1 MRDLSQPTVPCRAF
15 YDQLAAETE
24 KRRQANPAA
33 TALDPQ
39 SGASP
44 QLREELKAHIEA
56 LAPQIVAL
64 SQDIHAHPEVGYHEF
79 YAADAVAKLLQA
91 HGIEVERAS
100 FGMETSLR
108 AQIGACVSTPGV
120 GPCASTPDASPSAG
134 ATSSAEVT
142 FSADNVGAALEG
154 TAPDASAVVAADAGH
169 GEKQPTIAILC
180 EYDALPGVGHGCGH
194 NVMCANS
201 VGAFLALAELEK
213 SHPGALG
220 GRVILQT
227 TPAEECDTAKEILA
241 QRGMLE
247 GVDAAIQTHS
257 YAYDLVDQAWL
268 GVRRM
273 RVVFHGVSAH
283 AASAPFMGRNAL
295 DAVTVAQVGMG
306 LLRQHMLPSDRMHA
320 VVTDGGL
327 VPNVV
332 PERAEMSVIVR
343 SLDAATL
350 RDLVA
355 RVEDVFRGAALATG
369 CGVEILTGE
378 TTNEMPVRANGP
390 LSQAWVRAQNTVG
403 RTVLPRGVI
412 TEVIAAGTDFGNV
425 SQRVPGIHPLIK
437 IAPEG
442 TALHTHEFATAAGSP
457 LGDRAAVDGAW
468 GLASVALDY
477 LSDPQLRQA
486 VRADF
491 EASGGVVDVASFW
504 D

>member
-1 MRDLSQPTVPCRAF
+1 MRDLSQPTVPSRAF
-15 YDQLAAETE
+15 YDQLAVETE
-24 KRRQANPAA
+24 KRRQANPTA
-33 TALDPQ
+33 TALDPHC
-39 SGASP
+39 GAST

-64 SQDIHAHPEVGYHEF
+64 SQDIHAHPEVGYQEF

-108 AQIGACVSTPGV
+108 AQIGGEAAG
-120 GPCASTPDASPSAG
+120 ADATPSAG
-134 ATSSAEVT
+134 
-142 FSADNVGAALEG
+142 DG
-154 TAPDASAVVAADAGH
+154 APDAGAVVAADAERS
-169 GEKQPTIAILC
+169 EKQPTIAILC

-227 TPAEECDTAKEILA
+227 TPAEECDTAKEVLA

-295 DAVTVAQVGMG
+295 DAVTLAQVGMG

-343 SLDAATL
+343 SLDSATL
-350 RDLVA
+350 RDLVS

-486 VRADF
+486 MRADF

>member
-1 MRDLSQPTVPCRAF
+1 MRDLSQPTVPSRAF
-15 YDQLAAETE
+15 YDQLAVETE
-24 KRRQANPAA
+24 KRRQANPTA
-33 TALDPQ
+33 TALDSH
-39 SGASP
+39 SGASQ

-64 SQDIHAHPEVGYHEF
+64 SQDIHAHPEVGYQEF

-108 AQIGACVSTPGV
+108 AQIGGEAASSST
-120 GPCASTPDASPSAG
+120 AAAG
-134 ATSSAEVT
+134 ANPAPP
-142 FSADNVGAALEG
+142 APAAG
-154 TAPDASAVVAADAGH
+154 AVVAADADRS
-169 GEKQPTIAILC
+169 EKQPTIAILC

-227 TPAEECDTAKEILA
+227 TPAEECDTAKEVLA

-295 DAVTVAQVGMG
+295 DAVTLAQVGMG

-457 LGDRAAVDGAW
+457 QGDRAAVDGAW

>member
-1 MRDLSQPTVPCRAF
+1 MRDLSQPTVPSRAF
-15 YDQLAAETE
+15 YDQLAVETE
-24 KRRQANPAA
+24 KRRQANPTA
-33 TALDPQ
+33 TALDPHC
-39 SGASP
+39 GASQ

-64 SQDIHAHPEVGYHEF
+64 SQDIHAHPEVGYQEF

-108 AQIGACVSTPGV
+108 AQIGGEAAG
-120 GPCASTPDASPSAG
+120 ADATPSAG
-134 ATSSAEVT
+134 
-142 FSADNVGAALEG
+142 DGAP
-154 TAPDASAVVAADAGH
+154 TAGAVVAADAERS
-169 GEKQPTIAILC
+169 EKQPTIAILC

-343 SLDAATL
+343 SLDSDTL

-369 CGVEILTGE
+369 CGMEILTGE

-390 LSQAWVRAQNTVG
+390 LSQAWVRAQNAAG

>member
-1 MRDLSQPTVPCRAF
+1 MRDLSHPTVPSRAF
-15 YDQLAAETE
+15 YDQLAVETE
-24 KRRQANPAA
+24 KRRQANPTA
-33 TALDPQ
+33 TALDPHG
-39 SGASP
+39 GAST

-64 SQDIHAHPEVGYHEF
+64 SQDIHAHPEVGYQEF

-108 AQIGACVSTPGV
+108 AQIGGEAATPSTDTAG
-120 GPCASTPDASPSAG
+120 ANPDAPAPTAG
-134 ATSSAEVT
+134 
-142 FSADNVGAALEG
+142 
-154 TAPDASAVVAADAGH
+154 AVVAADADRS
-169 GEKQPTIAILC
+169 EKQPTIAILC

-220 GRVILQT
+220 GQVILQT

-241 QRGMLE
+241 QRGMLN

-457 LGDRAAVDGAW
+457 QGDQAAVDGAW

>member
-1 MRDLSQPTVPCRAF
+1 MRDLSQPTVPSRAF
-15 YDQLAAETE
+15 YDQLAVETE
-24 KRRQANPAA
+24 KRRQANPTA
-33 TALDPQ
+33 TALDPHC
-39 SGASP
+39 GASQ

-64 SQDIHAHPEVGYHEF
+64 SQDIHAHPEVGYQEF

-108 AQIGACVSTPGV
+108 AQIGGEAATPSTD
-120 GPCASTPDASPSAG
+120 TAG
-134 ATSSAEVT
+134 
-142 FSADNVGAALEG
+142 
-154 TAPDASAVVAADAGH
+154 AVVAADAGRS
-169 GEKQPTIAILC
+169 EKQPTIAILC

-295 DAVTVAQVGMG
+295 DAVTLAQVGMG

-343 SLDAATL
+343 SLDPDTL

-390 LSQAWVRAQNTVG
+390 LSQAWVRAQNAAG

-457 LGDRAAVDGAW
+457 QGDRAAVDGAW

>member
-1 MRDLSQPTVPCRAF
+1 MRDLSQPTVPSRAF
-15 YDQLAAETE
+15 YDQLAVETE
-24 KRRQANPAA
+24 KRRQANPTA
-33 TALDPQ
+33 TALDPHC
-39 SGASP
+39 GASQ

-64 SQDIHAHPEVGYHEF
+64 SQAIHAHPEVGYQEF

-108 AQIGACVSTPGV
+108 AQIGGEA
-120 GPCASTPDASPSAG
+120 ASPSA
-134 ATSSAEVT
+134 
-142 FSADNVGAALEG
+142 AAAG
-154 TAPDASAVVAADAGH
+154 APDAGANPDAPAPAAGAVVAADADRS
-169 GEKQPTIAILC
+169 EKQPTIAILC

-227 TPAEECDTAKEILA
+227 TPAEECDTAKEVLA
-241 QRGMLE
+241 QRGMLNR
-247 GVDAAIQTHS
+247 VDAAIQTHS

-295 DAVTVAQVGMG
+295 DAVTLAQVGMG

-343 SLDAATL
+343 SLDSATL

-390 LSQAWVRAQNTVG
+390 LSQAWVRAQNAAG

-457 LGDRAAVDGAW
+457 QGDRAAVDGAW

>member
-1 MRDLSQPTVPCRAF
+1 MRDLSQPTVPSRAF
-15 YDQLAAETE
+15 YDQLAVETE
-24 KRRQANPAA
+24 KRRQANPTA
-33 TALDPQ
+33 TALDPHG
-39 SGASP
+39 GASI

-64 SQDIHAHPEVGYHEF
+64 SQDIHAHPEVGYQEF

-91 HGIEVERAS
+91 HSIEVERAS

-108 AQIGACVSTPGV
+108 AQIGGEAATPST
-120 GPCASTPDASPSAG
+120 DA
-134 ATSSAEVT
+134 
-142 FSADNVGAALEG
+142 AD
-154 TAPDASAVVAADAGH
+154 AVVAADADRS
-169 GEKQPTIAILC
+169 EKQPTIAILC

-213 SHPGALG
+213 HHPGALG

-390 LSQAWVRAQNTVG
+390 LSQAWVRAQNAAG

>member
-1 MRDLSQPTVPCRAF
+1 MRDLSQPTVPSRAF
-15 YDQLAAETE
+15 YDQLAVETE
-24 KRRQANPAA
+24 KRRQANPTA
-33 TALDPQ
+33 TALDPHG
-39 SGASP
+39 GAST

-64 SQDIHAHPEVGYHEF
+64 SQDIHAHPEVGYQEF

-108 AQIGACVSTPGV
+108 AQIGGEAAG
-120 GPCASTPDASPSAG
+120 ADATPSAG
-134 ATSSAEVT
+134 
-142 FSADNVGAALEG
+142 DG
-154 TAPDASAVVAADAGH
+154 APDAGAVVAADAERS
-169 GEKQPTIAILC
+169 EKQPTIAILC

-343 SLDAATL
+343 SLDSATL

-486 VRADF
+486 VHADF

>member
-1 MRDLSQPTVPCRAF
+1 MRDLSQPTVPSRAF
-15 YDQLAAETE
+15 YDQLAVETE
-24 KRRQANPAA
+24 KRRQANPTA
-33 TALDPQ
+33 TALDPHC
-39 SGASP
+39 GAST

-64 SQDIHAHPEVGYHEF
+64 SQDIHAHPEVGYQEF

-108 AQIGACVSTPGV
+108 AQIGGEA
-120 GPCASTPDASPSAG
+120 ASSSAAAAGANPDAPAPAAG
-134 ATSSAEVT
+134 
-142 FSADNVGAALEG
+142 
-154 TAPDASAVVAADAGH
+154 AVVAADADRS
-169 GEKQPTIAILC
+169 EKQPTIAILC

-227 TPAEECDTAKEILA
+227 TPAEECDTAKEVLA

-295 DAVTVAQVGMG
+295 DAVTLAQVGMG

-369 CGVEILTGE
+369 CGMEILTGE

-390 LSQAWVRAQNTVG
+390 LSQAWVRAQNAAG

>member
-1 MRDLSQPTVPCRAF
+1 MRDLSQPTVPSRAF
-15 YDQLAAETE
+15 YDQLAVETE
-24 KRRQANPAA
+24 KRRQANPTA
-33 TALDPQ
+33 TALDSH
-39 SGASP
+39 SGASQ

-64 SQDIHAHPEVGYHEF
+64 SQDIHAHPEVGYQEF

-108 AQIGACVSTPGV
+108 AQIGGEAASSST
-120 GPCASTPDASPSAG
+120 AAAG
-134 ATSSAEVT
+134 
-142 FSADNVGAALEG
+142 
-154 TAPDASAVVAADAGH
+154 APDAGDNPDAPAPAAGAVVAADGDRS
-169 GEKQPTIAILC
+169 EKQPTIAILC

-343 SLDAATL
+343 SLDSATL

-369 CGVEILTGE
+369 CGMEILTGE

-390 LSQAWVRAQNTVG
+390 LSQAWVRAQNAAG

-457 LGDRAAVDGAW
+457 QGDRAAVDGAW

>member
-1 MRDLSQPTVPCRAF
+1 MRDLSQPTVPSRAF
-15 YDQLAAETE
+15 YDQLAVETE
-24 KRRQANPAA
+24 KRRQANPTA
-33 TALDPQ
+33 TALDSH
-39 SGASP
+39 SGASQ

-64 SQDIHAHPEVGYHEF
+64 SQDIHAHPEVGYQEF

-108 AQIGACVSTPGV
+108 AQIGGEAASSST
-120 GPCASTPDASPSAG
+120 AAAG
-134 ATSSAEVT
+134 
-142 FSADNVGAALEG
+142 
-154 TAPDASAVVAADAGH
+154 APDAGDNPDAPAPAAGAVVAADGDRS
-169 GEKQPTIAILC
+169 EKQPTIAILC

-350 RDLVA
+350 RDLVT

-390 LSQAWVRAQNTVG
+390 LSQAWVRAQNAAG

-457 LGDRAAVDGAW
+457 QGDRAAVDGAW

>member
-1 MRDLSQPTVPCRAF
+1 MRDLSHPTVPSRAF
-15 YDQLAAETE
+15 YDQLAVETE
-24 KRRQANPAA
+24 KRRQANPTA
-33 TALDPQ
+33 TALDPHC
-39 SGASP
+39 GAST

-64 SQDIHAHPEVGYHEF
+64 SQDIHAHPEVGYQEF

-108 AQIGACVSTPGV
+108 AQIGGEA
-120 GPCASTPDASPSAG
+120 ASPSA
-134 ATSSAEVT
+134 
-142 FSADNVGAALEG
+142 AAAG
-154 TAPDASAVVAADAGH
+154 APDAGDNPDAPAPAAGAVVAADGDRS
-169 GEKQPTIAILC
+169 EKQPTIAILC

-295 DAVTVAQVGMG
+295 DAVTLAQVGMG

-343 SLDAATL
+343 SLDSATL

-369 CGVEILTGE
+369 CGMEILTGE

-390 LSQAWVRAQNTVG
+390 LSQAWVRAQNAAG

-457 LGDRAAVDGAW
+457 QGDRAAVDGAW

>member
-1 MRDLSQPTVPCRAF
+1 MRDLSQPTVPSRAF
-15 YDQLAAETE
+15 YDQLAVETE
-24 KRRQANPAA
+24 KRRQANPTA
-33 TALDPQ
+33 TALDPHC
-39 SGASP
+39 GAST

-64 SQDIHAHPEVGYHEF
+64 SQDIHAHPEVGYQEF

-108 AQIGACVSTPGV
+108 AQIGGEAATPSTDTAG
-120 GPCASTPDASPSAG
+120 TPDAG
-134 ATSSAEVT
+134 
-142 FSADNVGAALEG
+142 
-154 TAPDASAVVAADAGH
+154 AVVAADADRS
-169 GEKQPTIAILC
+169 EKQPTIAILC

>member
-1 MRDLSQPTVPCRAF
+1 MRDLSQPTVPSRAF
-15 YDQLAAETE
+15 YDQLAVETE
-24 KRRQANPAA
+24 KRRQANPTA
-33 TALDPQ
+33 TALDSH
-39 SGASP
+39 SGASQ

-64 SQDIHAHPEVGYHEF
+64 SQHIHAHPEVGYQEF

-108 AQIGACVSTPGV
+108 AQIGGEA
-120 GPCASTPDASPSAG
+120 ASPSAP
-134 ATSSAEVT
+134 AP
-142 FSADNVGAALEG
+142 
-154 TAPDASAVVAADAGH
+154 TAGAVVAADADRS
-169 GEKQPTIAILC
+169 EKQPTIAILC

-213 SHPGALG
+213 HHPGALG

-425 SQRVPGIHPLIK
+425 SQRLPGIHPLIK

-486 VRADF
+486 VHADF

>member
-1 MRDLSQPTVPCRAF
+1 MRDLSQPTVPSRAF
-15 YDQLAAETE
+15 YDQLAVETE
-24 KRRQANPAA
+24 KRRQANPTA
-33 TALDPQ
+33 TALDPHC
-39 SGASP
+39 GASQ

-64 SQDIHAHPEVGYHEF
+64 SQDIHAHPEVGYQEF

-108 AQIGACVSTPGV
+108 AQIGGEA
-120 GPCASTPDASPSAG
+120 ASPSA
-134 ATSSAEVT
+134 
-142 FSADNVGAALEG
+142 AAAG
-154 TAPDASAVVAADAGH
+154 APDAGANPDAPAPAAGAVVAADADRS
-169 GEKQPTIAILC
+169 EKQPTIAILC

-201 VGAFLALAELEK
+201 VGAFLALVELEK

-241 QRGMLE
+241 QRGMLN

-295 DAVTVAQVGMG
+295 DAVTLAQVGMG

-369 CGVEILTGE
+369 CGMEILTGE

-390 LSQAWVRAQNTVG
+390 LSQAWVRAQDAAG

-457 LGDRAAVDGAW
+457 QGDRAAVDGAW

>member
-44 QLREELKAHIEA
+44 QLREELKSQVEA
-56 LAPQIVAL
+56 LSPQIVAL

-108 AQIGACVSTPGV
+108 AQIGACVSTPG
-120 GPCASTPDASPSAG
+120 ASPSA
-134 ATSSAEVT
+134 
-142 FSADNVGAALEG
+142 DNAGAAREG

-213 SHPGALG
+213 RHPGALG

-241 QRGMLE
+241 QRGMLN

-343 SLDAATL
+343 SLDSATL

-390 LSQAWVRAQNTVG
+390 LSQAWVRAQNAAG

-442 TALHTHEFATAAGSP
+442 TALHTHEFATAAGLP

-477 LSDPQLRQA
+477 LSDPQLRAA
-486 VRADF
+486 VLADF

-504 D
+504 EK

>member
-1 MRDLSQPTVPCRAF
+1 MRDLSQPTEPCRAF

-44 QLREELKAHIEA
+44 QLREELKAQVEA
-56 LAPQIVAL
+56 LSPQIVAL

-108 AQIGACVSTPGV
+108 AQIGACVSTPG
-120 GPCASTPDASPSAG
+120 ASPSAD
-134 ATSSAEVT
+134 AT
-142 FSADNVGAALEG
+142 FSADNAGAALEG

-241 QRGMLE
+241 QRGMLN

-295 DAVTVAQVGMG
+295 DAVTLAQVGMG

-320 VVTDGGL
+320 VVTGGGL

-343 SLDAATL
+343 SLDSATL

-355 RVEDVFRGAALATG
+355 RVEDVFWGAALATG

-390 LSQAWVRAQNTVG
+390 LSQAWVRAQNTAG

-477 LSDPQLRQA
+477 LSDPQLRAA

-504 D
+504 EK

>member
-1 MRDLSQPTVPCRAF
+1 MRDLSQPTVPSRAF
-15 YDQLAAETE
+15 YDQLAVETE
-24 KRRQANPAA
+24 KRRQANPTA
-33 TALDPQ
+33 TALDSH
-39 SGASP
+39 SGASQ

-64 SQDIHAHPEVGYHEF
+64 SQDIHAHPEVGYQEF

-91 HGIEVERAS
+91 HSIEVERAS

-108 AQIGACVSTPGV
+108 AQIGGEAATPST
-120 GPCASTPDASPSAG
+120 AAAG
-134 ATSSAEVT
+134 A
-142 FSADNVGAALEG
+142 NPAAP
-154 TAPDASAVVAADAGH
+154 APAAGAVVAADADRS
-169 GEKQPTIAILC
+169 EKQPTIAILC

-343 SLDAATL
+343 SLDSATL

-390 LSQAWVRAQNTVG
+390 LSQAWVRAQNAAG

>member
-1 MRDLSQPTVPCRAF
+1 MRDLSQPTVPSRAF
-15 YDQLAAETE
+15 YDQLAVETE
-24 KRRQANPAA
+24 KRRQANPTA
-33 TALDPQ
+33 TALDPHC
-39 SGASP
+39 GAST

-64 SQDIHAHPEVGYHEF
+64 SQDIHAHPEVGYQEF

-108 AQIGACVSTPGV
+108 AQIGGEA
-120 GPCASTPDASPSAG
+120 ASPSA
-134 ATSSAEVT
+134 
-142 FSADNVGAALEG
+142 AAAG
-154 TAPDASAVVAADAGH
+154 APDAGANPDAPAPTAGAVVAADGDRS
-169 GEKQPTIAILC
+169 EKQPTIAILC

>member
-1 MRDLSQPTVPCRAF
+1 MRDLSQPTVPSRAF
-15 YDQLAAETE
+15 YDQLAIETE
-24 KRRQANPAA
+24 KRRQANPTA
-33 TALDPQ
+33 TALDPHC
-39 SGASP
+39 GAST

-64 SQDIHAHPEVGYHEF
+64 SQDIHAHPEVGYQEF

-108 AQIGACVSTPGV
+108 AQIGGEA
-120 GPCASTPDASPSAG
+120 ASPSA
-134 ATSSAEVT
+134 
-142 FSADNVGAALEG
+142 AAAG
-154 TAPDASAVVAADAGH
+154 APDAGANPDAPAPTAGAVVAADGDRS
-169 GEKQPTIAILC
+169 EKQPTIAILC

-227 TPAEECDTAKEILA
+227 TPAEECDTAKEVLA

-295 DAVTVAQVGMG
+295 DAVTLAQVGMG

-343 SLDAATL
+343 SLDSATL

-390 LSQAWVRAQNTVG
+390 LSQAWVRAQNAAG

-457 LGDRAAVDGAW
+457 QGDRAAVDGAW

>member
-1 MRDLSQPTVPCRAF
+1 MRDLSQPTVPSRAF
-15 YDQLAAETE
+15 YDQLAVETE
-24 KRRQANPAA
+24 KRRQANPTA
-33 TALDPQ
+33 TALDPHG
-39 SGASP
+39 GAST

-64 SQDIHAHPEVGYHEF
+64 SQDIHAHPEVGYQEF

-108 AQIGACVSTPGV
+108 AQIGGEA
-120 GPCASTPDASPSAG
+120 ASPSAP
-134 ATSSAEVT
+134 AP
-142 FSADNVGAALEG
+142 
-154 TAPDASAVVAADAGH
+154 TAGAVVAADADRS
-169 GEKQPTIAILC
+169 EKQPTIAILC

-220 GRVILQT
+220 GQVILQT

-343 SLDAATL
+343 SLDSATL

-369 CGVEILTGE
+369 CGMEILTGE

-390 LSQAWVRAQNTVG
+390 LSQAWVRAQNAAG
-403 RTVLPRGVI
+403 RAVLPRGVI

-457 LGDRAAVDGAW
+457 QGDCAAVDGAW

>member
-1 MRDLSQPTVPCRAF
+1 MRDLSQPTVPSRAF
-15 YDQLAAETE
+15 YDQLAIETE
-24 KRRQANPAA
+24 KRRQANPTA
-33 TALDPQ
+33 TALDPHC
-39 SGASP
+39 GAST

-64 SQDIHAHPEVGYHEF
+64 SQDIHAHPEVGYQEF

-108 AQIGACVSTPGV
+108 AQIGGEA
-120 GPCASTPDASPSAG
+120 ASPSA
-134 ATSSAEVT
+134 
-142 FSADNVGAALEG
+142 AAAG
-154 TAPDASAVVAADAGH
+154 APDAGDNPDAPAPAAGAVVAADGDRS
-169 GEKQPTIAILC
+169 EKQPTIAILC

-227 TPAEECDTAKEILA
+227 TPAEECDTAKEVLA
-241 QRGMLE
+241 QRGMLN

-295 DAVTVAQVGMG
+295 DAVTLAQVGMG

-343 SLDAATL
+343 SLDSATL

-390 LSQAWVRAQNTVG
+390 LSQAWVRAQNAAG

-457 LGDRAAVDGAW
+457 QGDRAAVDGAW

-491 EASGGVVDVASFW
+491 EATGGVVDVASFW

>member
-1 MRDLSQPTVPCRAF
+1 MRDLSQPTVPSRAF
-15 YDQLAAETE
+15 YDQLAVETE
-24 KRRQANPAA
+24 KRRQANPTA
-33 TALDPQ
+33 TALDPHG
-39 SGASP
+39 GASQ

-64 SQDIHAHPEVGYHEF
+64 SQDIHAHPEVGYQEF

-108 AQIGACVSTPGV
+108 AQIGGEA
-120 GPCASTPDASPSAG
+120 ASPSAAAAG
-134 ATSSAEVT
+134 A
-142 FSADNVGAALEG
+142 N
-154 TAPDASAVVAADAGH
+154 PDAPAPAAGAVVAADADRS
-169 GEKQPTIAILC
+169 EKQPTIAILC

-220 GRVILQT
+220 GQVILQT

-295 DAVTVAQVGMG
+295 DAVTLAQVGMG

-343 SLDAATL
+343 SLDSATL

-369 CGVEILTGE
+369 CGMEILTGE

-390 LSQAWVRAQNTVG
+390 LSQAWVRAQNAAG

-457 LGDRAAVDGAW
+457 QGDRAAVDGAW

>member
-1 MRDLSQPTVPCRAF
+1 MRDLSQPTVPSRAF
-15 YDQLAAETE
+15 YDQLAIETE
-24 KRRQANPAA
+24 KRRQANPTA
-33 TALDPQ
+33 TALDPHC
-39 SGASP
+39 GAST

-64 SQDIHAHPEVGYHEF
+64 SQDIHAHPEVGYQEF

-108 AQIGACVSTPGV
+108 AQIGGEAASSST
-120 GPCASTPDASPSAG
+120 AAAG
-134 ATSSAEVT
+134 ANPAPP
-142 FSADNVGAALEG
+142 APAAG
-154 TAPDASAVVAADAGH
+154 AVVAADADRS
-169 GEKQPTIAILC
+169 EKQPTIAILC

-390 LSQAWVRAQNTVG
+390 LSQAWVRAQNAAG

-457 LGDRAAVDGAW
+457 QGDRAAVDGAW

>member
-15 YDQLAAETE
+15 YDQLAVETE
-24 KRRQANPAA
+24 KRRQANPTA

-44 QLREELKAHIEA
+44 QLREELKAQVEA
-56 LAPQIVAL
+56 LSPQIVAL
-64 SQDIHAHPEVGYHEF
+64 SQDIHAHPEVGYQEF

-91 HGIEVERAS
+91 HSIEVERAS

-108 AQIGACVSTPGV
+108 AQIGACVSTPG
-120 GPCASTPDASPSAG
+120 ASPSA
-134 ATSSAEVT
+134 
-142 FSADNVGAALEG
+142 DNAGAAREG

-213 SHPGALG
+213 RHPGALG

-241 QRGMLE
+241 QRGMLN

-295 DAVTVAQVGMG
+295 DAVTLAQVGMG

-343 SLDAATL
+343 SLDSATL

-390 LSQAWVRAQNTVG
+390 LSQAWVRAQNAAG

-477 LSDPQLRQA
+477 LSDPQLRAA

-504 D
+504 EK

>member
-1 MRDLSQPTVPCRAF
+1 MRDLSQPTVPSRAF
-15 YDQLAAETE
+15 YDQLAVETE
-24 KRRQANPAA
+24 KRRQANPTA
-33 TALDPQ
+33 TALDPHC
-39 SGASP
+39 GAST

-64 SQDIHAHPEVGYHEF
+64 SQDIHAHPEVGYQEF
-79 YAADAVAKLLQA
+79 YAADAVAKLLQT
-91 HGIEVERAS
+91 HDIEVERAS

-108 AQIGACVSTPGV
+108 AQIGGEVAGV
-120 GPCASTPDASPSAG
+120 DATPSAG
-134 ATSSAEVT
+134 
-142 FSADNVGAALEG
+142 DGAPEAG
-154 TAPDASAVVAADAGH
+154 AVVAADADRS
-169 GEKQPTIAILC
+169 EKQPTIAILC

-295 DAVTVAQVGMG
+295 DAVTLAQVGMG

-343 SLDAATL
+343 SLDSATL

-390 LSQAWVRAQNTVG
+390 LSQAWVRAQSAAG

>member
-1 MRDLSQPTVPCRAF
+1 MRDLSQPTVPSRAF
-15 YDQLAAETE
+15 YDQLAVETE
-24 KRRQANPAA
+24 KRRQANPTA
-33 TALDPQ
+33 TALDPHG
-39 SGASP
+39 GAST

-64 SQDIHAHPEVGYHEF
+64 SQDIHAHPEVGYQEF

-108 AQIGACVSTPGV
+108 AQIGGEATG
-120 GPCASTPDASPSAG
+120 ADATPSAG
-134 ATSSAEVT
+134 
-142 FSADNVGAALEG
+142 DG
-154 TAPDASAVVAADAGH
+154 APDAGANPDAPAPTAGAVVAADADRS
-169 GEKQPTIAILC
+169 EKQPTIAILC

-504 D
+504 EK

>member
-1 MRDLSQPTVPCRAF
+1 MRDLSQPTVPSRAF

-44 QLREELKAHIEA
+44 QLREELKAQVEA
-56 LAPQIVAL
+56 LSPQIVAL

-108 AQIGACVSTPGV
+108 AQIGACVSTPG
-120 GPCASTPDASPSAG
+120 ASPSAD
-134 ATSSAEVT
+134 AT
-142 FSADNVGAALEG
+142 FSPDNAGAAREG

-213 SHPGALG
+213 RHPGALG

-241 QRGMLE
+241 QRGMLN

-295 DAVTVAQVGMG
+295 DAVTLAQVGMG

-343 SLDAATL
+343 SLDSATL

-390 LSQAWVRAQNTVG
+390 LSQAWVRAQNAAG

-504 D
+504 EK

>member
-1 MRDLSQPTVPCRAF
+1 MRDLSQPTVPSRAF
-15 YDQLAAETE
+15 YDQLAVETE
-24 KRRQANPAA
+24 KRRQANPTA
-33 TALDPQ
+33 TALDPHG
-39 SGASP
+39 GAST

-64 SQDIHAHPEVGYHEF
+64 SQDIHAHPEVGYQEF

-108 AQIGACVSTPGV
+108 AQIGGEAASSST
-120 GPCASTPDASPSAG
+120 AAAG
-134 ATSSAEVT
+134 
-142 FSADNVGAALEG
+142 
-154 TAPDASAVVAADAGH
+154 APDAGDNPDAPAPAAGAVVAADGDRS
-169 GEKQPTIAILC
+169 EKQPTIAILC

-227 TPAEECDTAKEILA
+227 TPAEECDTAKEVLA
-241 QRGMLE
+241 QRGMLN

-343 SLDAATL
+343 SLDSATL

-390 LSQAWVRAQNTVG
+390 LSQAWVRAQNAAG

>member
-1 MRDLSQPTVPCRAF
+1 MRDLSQPTVPSRAF
-15 YDQLAAETE
+15 YDQLAVETE
-24 KRRQANPAA
+24 KRRQANPTA
-33 TALDPQ
+33 TALDPHG
-39 SGASP
+39 GASI

-64 SQDIHAHPEVGYHEF
+64 SQDIHAHPEVGYQEF

-108 AQIGACVSTPGV
+108 AQIGGEA
-120 GPCASTPDASPSAG
+120 ASPSADTAG
-134 ATSSAEVT
+134 
-142 FSADNVGAALEG
+142 
-154 TAPDASAVVAADAGH
+154 APDAGDNPDAPAPAAGAVVAADADRS
-169 GEKQPTIAILC
+169 EKQPTIAILC

-227 TPAEECDTAKEILA
+227 TPAEECDTAKEVLA
-241 QRGMLE
+241 QRGMLN

-343 SLDAATL
+343 SLDSATL

-369 CGVEILTGE
+369 CGMEILTGE
-378 TTNEMPVRANGP
+378 TTNEMPVRANAP
-390 LSQAWVRAQNTVG
+390 LSQAWVRAQNAAW

-457 LGDRAAVDGAW
+457 QGDRAAVDGAW

>member
-1 MRDLSQPTVPCRAF
+1 MRDLSQPTVPSRAF
-15 YDQLAAETE
+15 YDQLAVETE
-24 KRRQANPAA
+24 KRRQANPTA
-33 TALDPQ
+33 TALDPHG
-39 SGASP
+39 GAST

-64 SQDIHAHPEVGYHEF
+64 SQDIHAHPEVGYQEF

-91 HGIEVERAS
+91 HSIEVERAS

-108 AQIGACVSTPGV
+108 AQIGGEA
-120 GPCASTPDASPSAG
+120 ASPSAAAAG
-134 ATSSAEVT
+134 A
-142 FSADNVGAALEG
+142 N
-154 TAPDASAVVAADAGH
+154 PDAPAPAAGAVVAADADRS
-169 GEKQPTIAILC
+169 EKQPTIAILC

-227 TPAEECDTAKEILA
+227 TPAEECDTAKEVLA

-295 DAVTVAQVGMG
+295 DAVTLAQVGMG
-306 LLRQHMLPSDRMHA
+306 LLRQNMLPSDRMHA

-343 SLDAATL
+343 SLDSATL

-390 LSQAWVRAQNTVG
+390 LSQAWVRAQNAAG

-504 D
+504 EK

>member
-1 MRDLSQPTVPCRAF
+1 MRDLSQPTVPSRAF
-15 YDQLAAETE
+15 YDQLAVETE
-24 KRRQANPAA
+24 KRRQANPTA
-33 TALDPQ
+33 TALDPHC
-39 SGASP
+39 GASQ

-64 SQDIHAHPEVGYHEF
+64 SQDIHAHPEVGYQEF

-108 AQIGACVSTPGV
+108 AQIGGEAASSST
-120 GPCASTPDASPSAG
+120 AAAG
-134 ATSSAEVT
+134 
-142 FSADNVGAALEG
+142 
-154 TAPDASAVVAADAGH
+154 APDAGANPDAPAPAAGAVVAADADRS
-169 GEKQPTIAILC
+169 EKQPTIAILC

-220 GRVILQT
+220 GQVILQT

-241 QRGMLE
+241 QRGMLN

-295 DAVTVAQVGMG
+295 DAVTLAQVGMG

-369 CGVEILTGE
+369 CGMEILTGE

-390 LSQAWVRAQNTVG
+390 LSQAWVRAQNAAG

-457 LGDRAAVDGAW
+457 QGDRAAVDGAW

-491 EASGGVVDVASFW
+491 EATGGVVDVASFW

>member
-1 MRDLSQPTVPCRAF
+1 MRDLSQPTVPSRAF
-15 YDQLAAETE
+15 YDQLAVETE
-24 KRRQANPAA
+24 KRRQANPTA
-33 TALDPQ
+33 TALDPHG
-39 SGASP
+39 GASI

-64 SQDIHAHPEVGYHEF
+64 SQDIHAHPEVGYQEF
-79 YAADAVAKLLQA
+79 YADDAVAKLLQA
-91 HGIEVERAS
+91 HSIEVERAS

-108 AQIGACVSTPGV
+108 AQIGGEAATPSTDTAG
-120 GPCASTPDASPSAG
+120 ANPDAPAPTAG
-134 ATSSAEVT
+134 
-142 FSADNVGAALEG
+142 
-154 TAPDASAVVAADAGH
+154 AVVAADADRS
-169 GEKQPTIAILC
+169 EKQPTIAILC

-220 GRVILQT
+220 GQVILQT

>member
-1 MRDLSQPTVPCRAF
+1 MRDLSHPTVPSRAF
-15 YDQLAAETE
+15 YDQLAVETE
-24 KRRQANPAA
+24 KRRQANPTA
-33 TALDPQ
+33 TALDPHC
-39 SGASP
+39 GAST

-64 SQDIHAHPEVGYHEF
+64 SQDIHAHPEVGYQEF

-108 AQIGACVSTPGV
+108 AQIGGEA
-120 GPCASTPDASPSAG
+120 ASPSA
-134 ATSSAEVT
+134 
-142 FSADNVGAALEG
+142 AAAG
-154 TAPDASAVVAADAGH
+154 APDAGDNPDAPAPAAGAVVAADGDRS
-169 GEKQPTIAILC
+169 EKQPTIAILC

-227 TPAEECDTAKEILA
+227 TPAEECDTAKEVLA

-295 DAVTVAQVGMG
+295 DAVTLAQVGMG

-343 SLDAATL
+343 SLDSATL

-390 LSQAWVRAQNTVG
+390 LSQAWVRAQNAAG

-457 LGDRAAVDGAW
+457 QGDRAAVDGAW

>member
-1 MRDLSQPTVPCRAF
+1 MRDLSQPTVPSRAF
-15 YDQLAAETE
+15 YDQLAVETE
-24 KRRQANPAA
+24 KRRQANPTA
-33 TALDPQ
+33 TALDPHC
-39 SGASP
+39 GAST

-64 SQDIHAHPEVGYHEF
+64 SQDIHAHPEVGYQEV

-108 AQIGACVSTPGV
+108 AQIGGEA
-120 GPCASTPDASPSAG
+120 ASPSA
-134 ATSSAEVT
+134 A
-142 FSADNVGAALEG
+142 
-154 TAPDASAVVAADAGH
+154 
-169 GEKQPTIAILC
+169 
-180 EYDALPGVGHGCGH
+180 
-194 NVMCANS
+194 
-201 VGAFLALAELEK
+201 
-213 SHPGALG
+213 
-220 GRVILQT
+220 
-227 TPAEECDTAKEILA
+227 
-241 QRGMLE
+241 
-247 GVDAAIQTHS
+247 
-257 YAYDLVDQAWL
+257 
-268 GVRRM
+268 
-273 RVVFHGVSAH
+273 

-343 SLDAATL
+343 SLDSATL

-369 CGVEILTGE
+369 CGMEILTGE

-390 LSQAWVRAQNTVG
+390 LSQAWVRAQNAAG

-457 LGDRAAVDGAW
+457 QGDRAAVDGAW

>member
-1 MRDLSQPTVPCRAF
+1 MRDLSQPTVPSRAF
-15 YDQLAAETE
+15 YDQLAVETE
-24 KRRQANPAA
+24 KRRQANPTA
-33 TALDPQ
+33 TALDSH
-39 SGASP
+39 SGASQ

-64 SQDIHAHPEVGYHEF
+64 SQHIHAHPEVGYQEF

-108 AQIGACVSTPGV
+108 AQIGGEA
-120 GPCASTPDASPSAG
+120 ASPSAP
-134 ATSSAEVT
+134 AP
-142 FSADNVGAALEG
+142 
-154 TAPDASAVVAADAGH
+154 TAGAVVAADADRS
-169 GEKQPTIAILC
+169 EKQPTIAILC

-403 RTVLPRGVI
+403 RTVLQRGVI

-504 D
+504 EK

>member
-1 MRDLSQPTVPCRAF
+1 MRDLSQPTVPSRAF
-15 YDQLAAETE
+15 YDQLAVETE

-33 TALDPQ
+33 TALDPHG
-39 SGASP
+39 GAST

-64 SQDIHAHPEVGYHEF
+64 SQDIHAHPEVGYQEF

-108 AQIGACVSTPGV
+108 AQIGSEAAT
-120 GPCASTPDASPSAG
+120 PSAG
-134 ATSSAEVT
+134 
-142 FSADNVGAALEG
+142 DG
-154 TAPDASAVVAADAGH
+154 APDAGAVVAADAERS
-169 GEKQPTIAILC
+169 EKQPTIAILC

-213 SHPGALG
+213 SHPGALD

-227 TPAEECDTAKEILA
+227 TPAEECDTAKEVLA

-295 DAVTVAQVGMG
+295 DAVTLAQVGMG

-343 SLDAATL
+343 SLDSATL

-369 CGVEILTGE
+369 CGMEILTGE

-390 LSQAWVRAQNTVG
+390 LSQAWVRAQNAAG

>member
-1 MRDLSQPTVPCRAF
+1 MRDLSQPTEPCRAF

-44 QLREELKAHIEA
+44 QLRKELKAQVEA
-56 LAPQIVAL
+56 LSPQIVAL

-108 AQIGACVSTPGV
+108 AQIGACVSTPG
-120 GPCASTPDASPSAG
+120 ASPSAD
-134 ATSSAEVT
+134 AT
-142 FSADNVGAALEG
+142 FSADNAGAAREG

-213 SHPGALG
+213 RHPGALG

-241 QRGMLE
+241 QRGMLN

-295 DAVTVAQVGMG
+295 DAVTLAQVGMG

-343 SLDAATL
+343 SLDSATL

-390 LSQAWVRAQNTVG
+390 LSQAWVRAQNAAG

-457 LGDRAAVDGAW
+457 QGDRAAVDGAW

>member
-1 MRDLSQPTVPCRAF
+1 MRDLSQPTVPSRAF
-15 YDQLAAETE
+15 YDQLAVETE
-24 KRRQANPAA
+24 KRRQANPTA
-33 TALDPQ
+33 TALDPH
-39 SGASP
+39 SGASQ

-64 SQDIHAHPEVGYHEF
+64 SQDIHAHPEVGYQEF

-108 AQIGACVSTPGV
+108 AQIGGEA
-120 GPCASTPDASPSAG
+120 ASPSAAAAG
-134 ATSSAEVT
+134 A
-142 FSADNVGAALEG
+142 N
-154 TAPDASAVVAADAGH
+154 PDAPAPAAGAVVAADADRS
-169 GEKQPTIAILC
+169 EKQPTIAILC

-295 DAVTVAQVGMG
+295 DAVTLTQVGMG

-343 SLDAATL
+343 SLDSATL

-369 CGVEILTGE
+369 CGMEILTGE

-390 LSQAWVRAQNTVG
+390 LSQAWVRAQNAAG

-457 LGDRAAVDGAW
+457 QGDRAAVDGAW

-504 D
+504 EK